1 MPDTPPQQSSSV
13 VPEAAAL
20 PELTLGV
27 ITPPSLDA
35 SSARE
40 LSQVLPGLL
49 QDSYPGVGWR
59 VSVLV
64 EALDGHAPS
73 ELLEAGRDRLLDEDW
88 DLAVVLSDRAVR
100 SGRKPVLTQISP
112 VHRVGLV
119 ALPALRAVVR
129 RESIPA
135 AVARLIGP
143 LAGWDEDDA
152 PEDRAR
158 RAREMTEDLPDLQDE
173 NPIQFT
179 GRVVAGNTRV
189 LLGLILA
196 NRPWRLAV
204 TLSRALTAAAAA
216 GVVTLATS
224 DLWLLAAAYGPFRL
238 ILLTVLAVGAVTLT
252 LMVGADLWERPRRRA
267 EREQVALFNLA
278 TTATVVIGVL
288 TFFGALFVLSFLAA
302 VLLVDAGVFAAV
314 VGGSVGFAE
323 YAQLSLLTAALAT
336 VGGALGAGLEND
348 DVVRA
353 AAFTRNDV

>member
-1 MPDTPPQQSSSV
+1 MPDTPPSPPNEAPDSDH
-13 VPEAAAL
+13 VPV
-20 PELTLGV
+20 LTLGV
-27 ITPPSLDA
+27 VVPPSLDPV
-35 SSARE
+35 SAQE
-40 LSQVLPGLL
+40 LGDALPRLL
-49 QDSYPGVGWR
+49 ADLYPGVAWR
-59 VSVLV
+59 VSLTA
-64 EALDGHAPS
+64 ETLDGHVPS
-73 ELLEAGRDRLLDEDW
+73 ELLETARDRLLDEDW
-88 DLAVVLSDRAVR
+88 DLAVVVSDLALR

-112 VHRVGLV
+112 VHKVGLV
-119 ALPALRAVVR
+119 ALPALRAVGR
-129 RESIPA
+129 RESLTT
-135 AVARLIGP
+135 AVAHLVGP
-143 LAGWDEDDA
+143 LAGWDDGDE

-158 RAREMTEDLPDLQDE
+158 RAREMADDLPDLTDE

-179 GRVVAGNTRV
+179 GRVVAGNARV

-196 NRPWRLAV
+196 NRPGRLAV

-224 DLWLLAAAYGPFRL
+224 DLWLLATAYGPVRL

-252 LMVGADLWERPRRRA
+252 LMIGADLWERPRRRL
-267 EREQVALFNLA
+267 EREQVTLFNIA

-314 VGGSVGFAE
+314 VGSSVGLAE

>member
-1 MPDTPPQQSSSV
+1 MLDTPPPQSSSV
-13 VPEAAAL
+13 

-27 ITPPSLDA
+27 VVPPSLDTA
-35 SSARE
+35 AVHE
-40 LSQVLPGLL
+40 LQETLPPLL
-49 QDSYPGVGWR
+49 HQAYPGVGWR
-59 VSVLV
+59 LSVVV
-64 EALDGHAPS
+64 ETLDGRAPS
-73 ELLEAGRDRLLDEDW
+73 ELLETARDRLLDEDW
-88 DLAVVLSDRAVR
+88 DLAVVVSDLALR

-112 VHRVGLV
+112 VHKVGLV
-119 ALPALRAVVR
+119 ALPALRAVGR
-129 RESIPA
+129 KEDMTT

-143 LAGWDEDDA
+143 LVGWDKDDE

-158 RAREMTEDLPDLQDE
+158 RAREMADDLPELPDE

-179 GRVVAGNTRV
+179 GRVVAGNARV

-224 DLWLLAAAYGPFRL
+224 DLWLLATAYGPLRL
-238 ILLTVLAVGAVTLT
+238 TLLTVLAVGAVTLT
-252 LMVGADLWERPRRRA
+252 LMIGADLWERPRRRI

-288 TFFGALFVLSFLAA
+288 TFFAALFVLSLLAA
-302 VLLVDAGVFAAV
+302 VLLVDAGVFGAV
-314 VGGSVGFAE
+314 IGESVGPAE
-323 YAQLSLLTAALAT
+323 YVQLSLLSAALAT

>member
-1 MPDTPPQQSSSV
+1 MSPTTPAPH
-13 VPEAAAL
+13 PADAA
-20 PELTLGV
+20 PELTVGV
-27 ITPPSLDA
+27 VVPPSLEEADV
-35 SSARE
+35 S
-40 LSQVLPGLL
+40 VLADSLPSLL
-49 QDSYPGVGWR
+49 EGSYPGVTWR
-59 VSVLV
+59 VSVV
-64 EALDGHAPS
+64 IDTIDGAAPS
-73 ELLEAGRDRLLDEDW
+73 ELLEAARDRLLDEDW
-88 DLAVVLSDRAVR
+88 DLAVVVSDLALR

-112 VHRVGLV
+112 VHKVGLI
-119 ALPALRAVVR
+119 ALPALRAVGR
-129 RESIPA
+129 RESVPT
-135 AVARLIGP
+135 AVVRLVGP
-143 LAGWDEDDA
+143 LVGWDDGDD
-152 PEDRAR
+152 PDDLAR
-158 RAREMTEDLPDLQDE
+158 RARQLAEDLPDLADE
-173 NPIQFT
+173 NPLQFT

-224 DLWLLAAAYGPFRL
+224 DLWLLATAYGPVRL
-238 ILLTVLAVGAVTLT
+238 VLLTLLAVGAVTLT
-252 LMVGADLWERPRRRA
+252 LMIGADLWERPRRRV
-267 EREQVALFNLA
+267 EREQVTLFNLA
-278 TTATVVIGVL
+278 TTATVVIGVV

-314 VGGSVGFAE
+314 VGQPVGLAE

>member
-1 MPDTPPQQSSSV
+1 MPDTAPP
-13 VPEAAAL
+13 L
-20 PELTLGV
+20 LTLGV
-27 ITPPSLDA
+27 IVPPSLDPA
-35 SSARE
+35 SVRE
-40 LSQVLPGLL
+40 LGEALPRLL
-49 QDSYPGVGWR
+49 HEQHPGVGWR
-59 VSVLV
+59 VSVAV
-64 EALDGHAPS
+64 ETLEGRAPS
-73 ELLEAGRDRLLDEDW
+73 ELLETARDRLLDEDW
-88 DLAVVLSDRAVR
+88 DLAVVVSDLALR

-119 ALPALRAVVR
+119 ALPALRAVGR
-129 RESIPA
+129 KESITT
-135 AVARLIGP
+135 AVSRLVGP
-143 LAGWDEDDA
+143 LAGWDDDDE
-152 PEDRAR
+152 PVDRAR
-158 RAREMTEDLPDLQDE
+158 RAHEMADDLPDLADE
-173 NPIQFT
+173 NPLQFT
-179 GRVVAGNTRV
+179 GRVLAGNARV

-224 DLWLLAAAYGPFRL
+224 DLWLLATAYGPWRL
-238 ILLTVLAVGAVTLT
+238 VLLTLLAVGAVTLT
-252 LMVGADLWERPRRRA
+252 LMIGADLWERPRRRV

-278 TTATVVIGVL
+278 TTATVVIGVV
-288 TFFGALFVLSFLAA
+288 TFFAALFVLSFLAA

-314 VGGSVGFAE
+314 VGESVGLAE

>member
-1 MPDTPPQQSSSV
+1 MPDTSPPQTATV
-13 VPEAAAL
+13 TAVPEL
-20 PELTLGV
+20 RFGV
-27 ITPPSLDA
+27 VVPPSLDPATMQDLRA
-35 SSARE
+35 S
-40 LSQVLPGLL
+40 LPVLLTK
-49 QDSYPGVGWR
+49 SYPGVGWR
-59 VSVLV
+59 VDLAV
-64 EALDGHAPS
+64 ETLDGHAPS
-73 ELLEAGRDRLLDEDW
+73 ELLETARDRLLDEDW
-88 DLAVVLSDRAVR
+88 DLAVVVSDLALR

-119 ALPALRAVVR
+119 ALPALRAVGR
-129 RESIPA
+129 KESITT
-135 AVARLIGP
+135 AVSRLVGP
-143 LAGWDEDDA
+143 LAGWDDDDE
-152 PEDRAR
+152 PVDRAR
-158 RAREMTEDLPDLQDE
+158 RAHEMADDLPDLADE
-173 NPIQFT
+173 NPLQFT
-179 GRVVAGNTRV
+179 GRVVAGNARV

-224 DLWLLAAAYGPFRL
+224 DLWLLATAYGPWRL
-238 ILLTVLAVGAVTLT
+238 VLLTLLAVGAVTLT
-252 LMVGADLWERPRRRA
+252 LMIGADLWERPRRRV

-278 TTATVVIGVL
+278 TTATVVIGVV
-288 TFFGALFVLSFLAA
+288 TFFAALFVLSFLAA

-314 VGGSVGFAE
+314 VGESVGLAE

>member
-1 MPDTPPQQSSSV
+1 MTE
-13 VPEAAAL
+13 VPEL
-20 PELTLGV
+20 RFGV
-27 ITPPSLDA
+27 VVPPSLDPATMQELRA
-35 SSARE
+35 S
-40 LSQVLPGLL
+40 LPVLLTE
-49 QDSYPGVGWR
+49 SYPGVGWR
-59 VSVLV
+59 VDLAV
-64 EALDGHAPS
+64 ETLDGHAPS
-73 ELLEAGRDRLLDEDW
+73 ELLETARDRLLDEDW
-88 DLAVVLSDRAVR
+88 DLAVVVSDLALR

-119 ALPALRAVVR
+119 ALPALRAVGR
-129 RESIPA
+129 KESITT
-135 AVARLIGP
+135 AVSRLVGP
-143 LAGWDEDDA
+143 LAGWDDDDE
-152 PEDRAR
+152 PVDRAR
-158 RAREMTEDLPDLQDE
+158 RAHEMADDLPDLADE
-173 NPIQFT
+173 NPLQFT
-179 GRVVAGNTRV
+179 GRVLAGNARV

-224 DLWLLAAAYGPFRL
+224 DLWLLATAYGPWRL
-238 ILLTVLAVGAVTLT
+238 VLLTLLAVGAVTLT
-252 LMVGADLWERPRRRA
+252 LMIGADLWERPRRRV

-278 TTATVVIGVL
+278 TTATVVIGVV
-288 TFFGALFVLSFLAA
+288 TFFAALFVLSFLAA

-314 VGGSVGFAE
+314 VGESVGLAE

>member
-1 MPDTPPQQSSSV
+1 MPDTSPPQTATV
-13 VPEAAAL
+13 TEVPEL
-20 PELTLGV
+20 RFGV
-27 ITPPSLDA
+27 VVPPSLDPATMQELRA
-35 SSARE
+35 S
-40 LSQVLPGLL
+40 LPVLLTE
-49 QDSYPGVGWR
+49 SYPGVGWR
-59 VSVLV
+59 VDLAV
-64 EALDGHAPS
+64 ETLDGHAPS
-73 ELLEAGRDRLLDEDW
+73 ELLETARDRLLDEDW
-88 DLAVVLSDRAVR
+88 DLAVVVSDLALR

-119 ALPALRAVVR
+119 ALPALRAVGR
-129 RESIPA
+129 KESITT
-135 AVARLIGP
+135 AVSRLVGP
-143 LAGWDEDDA
+143 LAGWDDDDE
-152 PEDRAR
+152 PVDRAR
-158 RAREMTEDLPDLQDE
+158 RAHEMADDLPDLADE
-173 NPIQFT
+173 NPLQFT
-179 GRVVAGNTRV
+179 GRVVAGNARV

-224 DLWLLAAAYGPFRL
+224 DLWLLATAYGPWRL
-238 ILLTVLAVGAVTLT
+238 VLLTLLAVGAVTLT
-252 LMVGADLWERPRRRA
+252 LMIGADLWERPRRRV

-278 TTATVVIGVL
+278 TTATVVIGVV
-288 TFFGALFVLSFLAA
+288 TFFAALFVLSFLAA

-314 VGGSVGFAE
+314 VGESVGLAE

>member
-1 MPDTPPQQSSSV
+1 MPDTSPPQTATV
-13 VPEAAAL
+13 TEVPEL
-20 PELTLGV
+20 RFGV
-27 ITPPSLDA
+27 VVPPSLDPATMQELRA
-35 SSARE
+35 S
-40 LSQVLPGLL
+40 LPVLLTE
-49 QDSYPGVGWR
+49 SYPGVGWR
-59 VSVLV
+59 VDLAV
-64 EALDGHAPS
+64 ETLDGHAPS
-73 ELLEAGRDRLLDEDW
+73 ELLETARDRLLDEDW
-88 DLAVVLSDRAVR
+88 DLAVVVSDLALR

-119 ALPALRAVVR
+119 ALPALRAVGR
-129 RESIPA
+129 KESITT
-135 AVARLIGP
+135 AVSRLVGP
-143 LAGWDEDDA
+143 LAGWDDDDE
-152 PEDRAR
+152 PVDRAR
-158 RAREMTEDLPDLQDE
+158 RAHEMADDLPDLADE
-173 NPIQFT
+173 NPLQFT
-179 GRVVAGNTRV
+179 GRVLAGNARV

-224 DLWLLAAAYGPFRL
+224 DLWLLATAYGPWRL
-238 ILLTVLAVGAVTLT
+238 VLLTLLAVGAVTLT
-252 LMVGADLWERPRRRA
+252 LMIGADLWERPRRRV

-278 TTATVVIGVL
+278 TTATVVIGVV
-288 TFFGALFVLSFLAA
+288 TFFAALFVLSFLAA

-314 VGGSVGFAE
+314 VGESVGLAE

>member
-1 MPDTPPQQSSSV
+1 MPDTPPPQPNEAPDSDH
-13 VPEAAAL
+13 VPV
-20 PELTLGV
+20 LTLGV
-27 ITPPSLDA
+27 VVPPSLDPL
-35 SSARE
+35 SARE
-40 LSQVLPGLL
+40 LDDALPRLL
-49 QDSYPGVGWR
+49 ADLYPGVAWR
-59 VSVLV
+59 VSLTA
-64 EALDGHAPS
+64 ETLDGHAPS
-73 ELLEAGRDRLLDEDW
+73 ELLETARDRLLDEDW
-88 DLAVVLSDRAVR
+88 DLAVVVSDLALR

-112 VHRVGLV
+112 VHKVGLV
-119 ALPALRAVVR
+119 ALPALRAVGR
-129 RESIPA
+129 RESLTT
-135 AVARLIGP
+135 AVARLVGP
-143 LAGWDEDDA
+143 LAGWDDGDE

-158 RAREMTEDLPDLQDE
+158 RAREMADDLPDLTDE

-179 GRVVAGNTRV
+179 GRVVAGNARV

-224 DLWLLAAAYGPFRL
+224 DLWLLATAYGPVRL

-252 LMVGADLWERPRRRA
+252 LMIGADLWERPRRRL
-267 EREQVALFNLA
+267 EREQVTLFNIA

-314 VGGSVGFAE
+314 VGSSVGLAE